1 MTGVR
6 DQYGLTSKQ
15 RKFAENL
22 ADGMSQSD
30 AYRNAYDASDMQS
43 DTIRSKASL
52 MAGRDDIRAAVDAL
66 MGERMRLI
74 ETRGVSDRAK
84 VVALLRKFAEDEA
97 RPDHVRLRAVELWG
111 KTCGAFVEVIED
123 RRDRP
128 AAAVALD
135 LERRIGALLSVAA
148 SQVTVI
154 DMLPERVNDSD
165 DGDDGDDGEDTSGC
179 DEGDKV
185 ARGLNVVKMGENGDD
200 RPPADEQRT
209 A

>member
-6 DQYGLTSKQ
+6 DQYGLTAKQ

-30 AYRNAYDASDMQS
+30 AYRNAYDATDMQG

-66 MGERMRLI
+66 MEARMRLI
-74 ETRGVSDRAK
+74 EVKGVSDREK
-84 VVALLRKFAEDEA
+84 VVTLLRKFAEDDA

-123 RRDRP
+123 RRERP
-128 AAAVALD
+128 ASSVAVE
-135 LERRIGALLSVAA
+135 LERRLGALLSAA
-148 SQVTVI
+148 APQVTVI
-154 DMLPERVNDSD
+154 DMLPERLDDAGGDDDSLALVAGCGPAGSGDD
-165 DGDDGDDGEDTSGC
+165 DG
-179 DEGDKV
+179 V
-185 ARGLNVVKMGENGDD
+185 QGLND
-200 RPPADEQRT
+200 ADHDAIRDT
-209 A
+209 HTPL

>member
-6 DQYGLTSKQ
+6 DQYGLTAKQ

-30 AYRNAYDASDMQS
+30 AYRNAYDASDMQG

-66 MGERMRLI
+66 MEARMRLI
-74 ETRGVSDRAK
+74 EVKGVSDREK
-84 VVALLRKFAEDEA
+84 VVTLLRKFAEDEA

-123 RRDRP
+123 RRERP
-128 AAAVALD
+128 ASSVAVE
-135 LERRIGALLSVAA
+135 LERRLGALLGAAA
-148 SQVTVI
+148 SRVNVI
-154 DMLPERVNDSD
+154 DMLPKRVNDAGGDDDSLTLVAGSGPAGSGDDD
-165 DGDDGDDGEDTSGC
+165 DG
-179 DEGDKV
+179 V
-185 ARGLNVVKMGENGDD
+185 QGLND
-200 RPPADEQRT
+200 ADHDAIRDT
-209 A
+209 HTPL

>member
-6 DQYGLTSKQ
+6 DQYGLTAKQ

-30 AYRNAYDASDMQS
+30 AYRNAYDATDMQG

-66 MGERMRLI
+66 MEARMRLI
-74 ETRGVSDRAK
+74 EAKGVSDREK
-84 VVALLRKFAEDEA
+84 VIKLLRQFAQDEA

-123 RRDRP
+123 RRERP
-128 AAAVALD
+128 ASSVAVE
-135 LERRIGALLSVAA
+135 LERRLGALLGAAA
-148 SQVTVI
+148 SKVNVI
-154 DMLPERVNDSD
+154 DMLPERLDDAGGDDDSLALVAGCGPAGSGDDD
-165 DGDDGDDGEDTSGC
+165 DG
-179 DEGDKV
+179 V
-185 ARGLNVVKMGENGDD
+185 QGLND
-200 RPPADEQRT
+200 ADHDAIRDT
-209 A
+209 HTPL